1 MERMKKMAVIADTVC
16 HVLQVCCLMAGIA
29 AAVGVLIV
37 AAFFLFDLRPEQVA
51 TGYQSLTLGYLN
63 LTIAET
69 AAPDPAKVL
78 ANAAVQIGMT
88 GVLAVLAW
96 RYMGCIRKILA
107 PVKNGDPFHGTVC
120 LQTQKLALLTVFLG
134 VVANAQ
140 ELIGMFLTMRTY
152 NLPALLTGGNITA
165 AQLDMQLDLRFLAV
179 AAVLLLLSYIFR
191 YGQNLQKETDDTGL

>member
-16 HVLQVCCLMAGIA
+16 HVLQVCCLVAGIA
-29 AAVGVLIV
+29 AAVGVVIV

-51 TGYQSLTLGYLN
+51 TGYQSLTLGYLE
-63 LTIAET
+63 LTIAD
-69 AAPDPAKVL
+69 AATPDPTKVL

-107 PVKNGDPFHGTVC
+107 PIQEGAPFHSTVC

-134 VVANAQ
+134 VAANAQ
-140 ELIGMFLTMRTY
+140 ELIGMFLNMRTY

-165 AQLDMQLDLRFLAV
+165 AQLDMQLDMSFLAV

-191 YGQNLQKETDDTGL
+191 YGQSLQGTDETGGL